1 MEYDEYKYILNG
13 RVNLFDQNAKTAKIP
28 NNHPSL
34 YDTKNL
40 ETVSRLYTGTCLSEN
55 FFSRENIEIIHQG
68 IINYVYNKSNGKYQI
83 GKQSEQELSIVMRS
97 YYLSNGKNLNFDIK
111 GQIRELNTKVIE
123 WCATEIITNIE
134 QYNEYKK
141 SVSTLKMPIENPLMT
156 SQRGLKSQEF
166 SYF

>member
-1 MEYDEYKYILNG
+1 
-13 RVNLFDQNAKTAKIP
+13 
-28 NNHPSL
+28 
-34 YDTKNL
+34 
-40 ETVSRLYTGTCLSEN
+40 
-55 FFSRENIEIIHQG
+55 
-68 IINYVYNKSNGKYQI
+68 
-83 GKQSEQELSIVMRS
+83 MRS
-97 YYLSNGKNLNFDIK
+97 YYLSSGKNLNFDIK

-141 SVSTLKMPIENPLMT
+141 SVSTLKMPMENPLMT